1 MKKVNVNLN
10 EYVRRLSDGDLS
22 FLRAR
27 FVQNLCGDRAD
38 VLNLLSR
45 DREIDRWLATAV
57 GGDELFD
64 MLETLGEHICD
75 EYDRRD
81 R

>member
-1 MKKVNVNLN
+1 MKKVSVNLN

-27 FVQNLCGDRAD
+27 FVQNLCGDRAE
-38 VLNLLSR
+38 VLSFLSR
-45 DREIDRWLATAV
+45 DREIDRWLSTAV

-64 MLETLGEHICD
+64 MLETLSEYVLD